1 MFVNSDPTTSDMADV
16 NPEIY
21 VDRGSDQK
29 LYCTFYSNPPVLDV
43 TWYDETDDKG
53 EVIKIDELEPRED
66 DKYTSTLLLTSIT
79 SNMTVT
85 CLATQVHQNMTKI
98 RETISPGSAFTY
110 NIIVSQ
116 DTGM

>member
-1 MFVNSDPTTSDMADV
+1 MADV

-21 VDRGSDQK
+21 VERGSDQE

-43 TWYDETDDKG
+43 TWYDITDEKG
-53 EVIKIDELEPRED
+53 EVIKIDELEPRDD

-98 RETISPGSAFTY
+98 RETKESKTISPGNGFTY